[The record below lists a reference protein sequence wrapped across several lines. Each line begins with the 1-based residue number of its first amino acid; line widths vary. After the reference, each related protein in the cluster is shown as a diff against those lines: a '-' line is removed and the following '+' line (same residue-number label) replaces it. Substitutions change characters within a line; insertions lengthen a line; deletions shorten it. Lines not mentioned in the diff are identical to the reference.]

1 MADECGFDGDP
12 DLYGLGIRVSLYI
25 QLLTMCLIP
34 MLGIPKYSRFFTS
47 TGLCLFAAT
56 WIVILKESAARTTK
70 GVELYFFSWL
80 NLSQIIV
87 VSILPMTSFDLRQMA
102 NAKNMMN
109 MNLALTTILAFITSY
124 YTWFFWR
131 GLDVL
136 DRSGCENDYAFF
148 FSKAPV
154 YGWLRTL
161 QKVIW
166 TVALIG
172 AAIREFFNIFF
183 SSCEMRIVVFY

>member
-1 MADECGFDGDP
+1 MADECGFDGNP
-12 DLYGLGIRVSLYI
+12 DLYGLGIRISLYI
-25 QLLTMCLIP
+25 QLLTMGLVP
-34 MLGIPKYSRFFTS
+34 MLDIPKYSRFFMS

-80 NLSQIIV
+80 NLTQII
-87 VSILPMTSFDLRQMA
+87 IICFLPLTTLTFRQMM
-102 NAKNMMN
+102 NPRNMII
-109 MNLALTTILAFITSY
+109 MNLVIGIVIAFITCY

-148 FSKAPV
+148 FSKVPV

-166 TVALIG
+166 TMALIG
-172 AAIREFFNIFF
+172 AAFCESCFYIIFCFIFF
-183 SSCEMRIVVFY
+183 SRE